1 MAASRGSVTSSA
13 RFTPRRLS
21 SHPASATAP
30 GPNFTS
36 VASRVNTDSRSAGMG
51 PACPIVR
58 GLDPVSLQ

>member
-1 MAASRGSVTSSA
+1 
-13 RFTPRRLS
+13 
-21 SHPASATAP
+21 
-30 GPNFTS
+30 